1 MTQLREDTAAVTT
14 LDRPSAT
21 VISVEGLTKT
31 YGQGESAKVAI
42 DRIDFHVEAG
52 EFVSIVGPSGAG
64 KTTLLKC
71 LTGLLAPSG
80 GRTCFEGVP
89 IEAPPEK
96 LALVF
101 QDYGRSLFAWM
112 TVGRNVEL
120 PLLDKGIAKQERRRR
135 VAEALEAVGL
145 PDTARRYPWQL
156 SGGMQQRVALARAL
170 AYRPDC
176 LVMDE
181 PFASVD
187 AQTRFELEDLILEL
201 RRAFGITVLFV
212 THDID
217 EAVYLSDRIVVLTR
231 SPASVRAVLDVDL
244 PRPRDQAET
253 KRNPR
258 FGELRTELLELV
270 QSQRPG
276 TGSAADSGSGTGT
289 AAGSDSRSASG
300 SGTGPGSGSASEPR
314 P

>member
-1 MTQLREDTAAVTT
+1 MGQPRKDGVAMTTT
-14 LDRPSAT
+14 EPPAPID

-31 YGQGESAKVAI
+31 YGEGATAKVAI
-42 DRIDFHVEAG
+42 DQVDFTVSQG

-80 GRTCFEGVP
+80 GRVCFEGVA
-89 IEAPPEK
+89 IDAPPAK
-96 LALVF
+96 MALVF
-101 QDYGRSLFAWM
+101 QDYSRSLFPWL

-120 PLLDKGIAKQERRRR
+120 PLLDKGIDKATRRER
-135 VAEALEAVGL
+135 VTEALNAVGL
-145 PDTARRYPWQL
+145 PDTEKRYPWQL

-170 AYRPDC
+170 AYKPDV

-201 RRAFGITVLFV
+201 RHTYGVTVLFV

-217 EAVYLSDRIVVLTR
+217 EAVYLSDRIVVLSR
-231 SPASVRAVLDVDL
+231 SPASVRAVLDVEL
-244 PRPRDQAET
+244 PRPRDQVET
-253 KRNPR
+253 KGHSH
-258 FGELRTELLELV
+258 FGELRTELFELV
-270 QSQRPG
+270 QSQQP
-276 TGSAADSGSGTGT
+276 TS
-289 AAGSDSRSASG
+289 
-300 SGTGPGSGSASEPR
+300 
-314 P
+314 